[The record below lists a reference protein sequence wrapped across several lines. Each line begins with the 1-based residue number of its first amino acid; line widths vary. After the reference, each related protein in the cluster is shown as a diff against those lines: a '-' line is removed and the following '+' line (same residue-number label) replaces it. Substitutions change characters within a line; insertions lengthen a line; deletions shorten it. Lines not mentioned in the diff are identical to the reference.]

1 MAEDRAN
8 RQSTGRTSLADA
20 VAHPQVWLLSGA
32 FFLNSLVNY
41 GLFLWLP
48 KMLEDVTGAGGFRL
62 DVLTAVPFVAALAM
76 MVVVG
81 RASDR
86 SGNRTRYAAGCAL
99 ATAVGLLVALVFQ
112 RQVWGFVVG
121 FAICQMA
128 LRSFAGV
135 FWAMP
140 PQLLGGAA
148 AATGIAL
155 INAIG
160 NLGGFV
166 GPTLIGALH
175 QATGGYTGS
184 LLALAGVLVVEGIL
198 ILRVRLPRTRLNGRS
213 S

>member
-1 MAEDRAN
+1 
-8 RQSTGRTSLADA
+8 
-20 VAHPQVWLLSGA
+20 
-32 FFLNSLVNY
+32 
-41 GLFLWLP
+41 
-48 KMLEDVTGAGGFRL
+48 
-62 DVLTAVPFVAALAM
+62 
-76 MVVVG
+76 
-81 RASDR
+81 
-86 SGNRTRYAAGCAL
+86 
-99 ATAVGLLVALVFQ
+99 
-112 RQVWGFVVG
+112 
-121 FAICQMA
+121 
-128 LRSFAGV
+128 
-135 FWAMP
+135 MP